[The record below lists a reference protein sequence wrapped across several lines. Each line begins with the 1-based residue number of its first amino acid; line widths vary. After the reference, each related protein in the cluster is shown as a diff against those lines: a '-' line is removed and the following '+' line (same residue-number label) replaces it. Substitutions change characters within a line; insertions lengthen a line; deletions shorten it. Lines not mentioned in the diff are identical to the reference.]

1 MLLNVITAHGEL
13 LEAFRITNYLN
24 ISLLGMDLSISNS
37 VIWMWVA
44 AMVTLLFFFCTARPA
59 ALVPGRLQLLAEM
72 GYLFIFNMVE
82 NNIRPEGRHYFPL
95 LFTLFYFI
103 LFCNLLSLIPG
114 AFTPTA
120 QIAVTGALAA
130 GIFLYTVLLRIVR
143 HGFGFFRAFAPKGTP
158 GWLLP
163 LMVPIELLSFLAR
176 PMTLAVRLFAN
187 MTAGH
192 TVLSVIAVLGLAIPW
207 VVAWLPLGLSVVLM
221 AAEVLIGFIQA
232 YIFTILTCV
241 YIDDAFGED

>member
-1 MLLNVITAHGEL
+1 MLLNVTTAHGEL
-13 LEAFRITNYLN
+13 LEAFRIINYLD
-24 ISLLGMDLSISNS
+24 ISLLGMDLSVSNS

-44 AMVTLLFFFCTARPA
+44 AIAMLLFFFCAALPA
-59 ALVPGRLQLLAEM
+59 ALVPGRLQLLAEI
-72 GYLFIFNMVE
+72 GYLFIFNVVE

-103 LFCNLLSLIPG
+103 LFCNLLCLIPG
-114 AFTPTA
+114 AFRPTT

-130 GIFLYTVLLRIVR
+130 GVFLYTAFLRIVR
-143 HGFGFFRAFAPKGTP
+143 HGFGFFRAFVPKGTP

-176 PMTLAVRLFAN
+176 PMTLALRLFAN
-187 MTAGH
+187 MTAGN
-192 TVLSVIAVLGLAIPW
+192 TVLGVIAVLGLAIPW

-221 AAEVLIGFIQA
+221 AAEVFIGFIQA

>member
-1 MLLNVITAHGEL
+1 MLLNVITTHGEL
-13 LEAFRITNYLN
+13 LEAFRVTNYLD
-24 ISLLGMDLSISNS
+24 ISLFGMDLSVSNS

-44 AMVTLLFFFCTARPA
+44 ATAAFLCFFYMVRPV

-72 GYLFIFNMVE
+72 GYLFVLNMVK
-82 NNIRPEGRHYFPL
+82 NNIRPEGRYHFPL

-103 LFCNLLSLIPG
+103 LFCNLLGLIPG

-120 QIAVTGALAA
+120 QIAITGSLAA
-130 GIFLYTVLLRIVR
+130 GIFLYAVLLRIVR
-143 HGFGFFRAFAPKGTP
+143 HGFGFFRAFSPKGTP

-176 PMTLAVRLFAN
+176 PMTLGVRLFAN

-192 TVLSVIAVLGLAIPW
+192 TVLSVIAVLGLTIPW
-207 VVAWLPLGLSVVLM
+207 VAAWLPLGLSVVLM

-241 YIDDAFGED
+241 YIDDAFGEE

>member
-13 LEAFRITNYLN
+13 LEAFRIINYLD
-24 ISLLGMDLSISNS
+24 ISLLGMDMSVSNS

-44 AMVTLLFFFCTARPA
+44 AMAAFLCFFYMVRPV

-72 GYLFIFNMVE
+72 GYLFVLNMVK
-82 NNIRPEGRHYFPL
+82 NNIRPEGRHHFPL

-103 LFCNLLSLIPG
+103 LFCNLSGLIPG
-114 AFTPTA
+114 AFTPTS
-120 QIAVTGALAA
+120 QIAITGSLAT
-130 GIFLYTVLLRIVR
+130 GIFLYAVLLRIVR
-143 HGFGFFRAFAPKGTP
+143 HGFGFFRAFSPKGTP

-187 MTAGH
+187 MTAGQ

-207 VVAWLPLGLSVVLM
+207 VVAWLPLGLSVILM
-221 AAEVLIGFIQA
+221 AAEVLIGVIQA
-232 YIFTILTCV
+232 YIFTILSCL
-241 YIDDAFGED
+241 YIDDAFGEE